1 MEKLEFIIPTYN
13 DGNNLMGVLYSLINQ
28 TNKNWTAHVVAD
40 GDYDGFEGIA
50 EHFCI
55 CDNIKFS
62 KINGPHKDW
71 GHTARN
77 YVRIKF
83 YLCV

>member
-1 MEKLEFIIPTYN
+1 
-13 DGNNLMGVLYSLINQ
+13 MGMLYSLINQ

-55 CDNIKFS
+55 CDNI
-62 KINGPHKDW
+62 
-71 GHTARN
+71 
-77 YVRIKF
+77 
-83 YLCV
+83 